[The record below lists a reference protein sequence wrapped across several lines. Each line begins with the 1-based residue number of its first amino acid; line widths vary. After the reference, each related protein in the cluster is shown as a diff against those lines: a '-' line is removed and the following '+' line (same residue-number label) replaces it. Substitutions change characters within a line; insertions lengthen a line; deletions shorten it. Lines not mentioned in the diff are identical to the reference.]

1 MMSNSINSG
10 SNIDGSKLSL
20 SSRSNNGKAAGTQP
34 GGLECHLELEICAK
48 YLNTDHDIMEIFV
61 EPWSVYGDLSY
72 ATAGVTESQDDGNRD
87 DGVGGGDSSNSNS
100 NDQNGNSNGNGDGNN
115 SSNNN
120 NNNNNSNS
128 SSNNN
133 NNNTD
138 LQEKLCIKIICP
150 NFLNVDFAPPT
161 IKTLTL
167 LNYILSADS
176 HTYEKMA
183 HARTLDDLRDF
194 WLSVDTQNTD
204 SLDAL
209 QVEPIVRSL
218 YSTKLKGGEQMTEL
232 EVSMQWNLI

>member
-1 MMSNSINSG
+1 
-10 SNIDGSKLSL
+10 
-20 SSRSNNGKAAGTQP
+20 
-34 GGLECHLELEICAK
+34 
-48 YLNTDHDIMEIFV
+48 MEIFV

-120 NNNNNSNS
+120 NNSNS

-133 NNNTD
+133 NNTTD

>member
-1 MMSNSINSG
+1 MASR
-10 SNIDGSKLSL
+10 KLIHS
-20 SSRSNNGKAAGTQP
+20 
-34 GGLECHLELEICAK
+34 
-48 YLNTDHDIMEIFV
+48 
-61 EPWSVYGDLSY
+61 
-72 ATAGVTESQDDGNRD
+72 
-87 DGVGGGDSSNSNS
+87 
-100 NDQNGNSNGNGDGNN
+100 
-115 SSNNN
+115 
-120 NNNNNSNS
+120 NNNNSNS

-133 NNNTD
+133 NNTTD

>member
-100 NDQNGNSNGNGDGNN
+100 IDQNGNSNGNGDGNN

-133 NNNTD
+133 NNTTD

>member
-1 MMSNSINSG
+1 MSNSINSG

-133 NNNTD
+133 NNTTD

>member
-120 NNNNNSNS
+120 NNSNS

-133 NNNTD
+133 NNTTD

>member
-133 NNNTD
+133 NNTTD